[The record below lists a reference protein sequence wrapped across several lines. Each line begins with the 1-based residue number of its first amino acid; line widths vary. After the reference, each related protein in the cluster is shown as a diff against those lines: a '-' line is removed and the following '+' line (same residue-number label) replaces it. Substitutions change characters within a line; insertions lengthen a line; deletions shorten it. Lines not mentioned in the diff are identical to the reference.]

1 MPNIKGRKT
10 PQETTFVEHFAAT
23 NNREFAARKAGYSAP
38 AVSAHQLL
46 QRPAIQEEIRRKQ
59 TERLFNDVLPLAVT
73 QHIALL
79 EDPKTPAGAKVQAI
93 KLAYDRTLGS
103 QEGAQSKAPHEMS
116 AEELQAEL
124 AQSKLRLAALESAK
138 ADQARPII
146 EAESATSAQE
156 SVQVSDW
163 MDD

>member
-1 MPNIKGRKT
+1 MPSKTGRTT
-10 PQETTFVEHFAAT
+10 PQERRFAEAYAITGDVAFAAQK
-23 NNREFAARKAGYSAP
+23 ARYSNASSGHH
-38 AVSAHQLL
+38 ALA
-46 QRPAIQEEIRRKQ
+46 RPAIQEEIRRKQ
-59 TERLFNDVLPLAVT
+59 LEKLFNDVLPLAVT

-138 ADQARPII
+138 ADQARPVI
-146 EAESATSAQE
+146 EVESATSAQE
-156 SVQVSDW
+156 TAQPLDW